1 MSTML
6 YLSICLSVYLSI
18 CLCVSNE
25 GFDVFELSNNSKR

>member
-18 CLCVSNE
+18 FLSVSNE
-25 GFDVFELSNNSKR
+25 YFDAFELSINSKR